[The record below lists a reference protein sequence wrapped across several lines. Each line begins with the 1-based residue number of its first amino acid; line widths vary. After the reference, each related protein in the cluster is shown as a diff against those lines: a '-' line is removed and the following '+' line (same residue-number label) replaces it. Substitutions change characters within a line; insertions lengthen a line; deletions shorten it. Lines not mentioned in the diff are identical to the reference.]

1 MSKSRRSADTVVK
14 NIKIRPSTYAI
25 LQHYCPKKY
34 SYADFL
40 HKIITDELGTKIP
53 VDDEEVMKTK

>member
-25 LQHYCPKKY
+25 LQYHCPKKY
-34 SYADFL
+34 CYADYL
-40 HKIITDELGTKIP
+40 HKIITEKLGTKIP
-53 VDDEEVMKTK
+53 VDDEEVLKAK